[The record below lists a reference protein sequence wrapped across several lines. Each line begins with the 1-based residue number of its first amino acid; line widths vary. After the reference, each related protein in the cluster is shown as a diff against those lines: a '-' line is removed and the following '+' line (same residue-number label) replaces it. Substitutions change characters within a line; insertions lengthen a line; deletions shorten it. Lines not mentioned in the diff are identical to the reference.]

1 MAKLKTGSQA
11 KRPTMG
17 ASVSAGALTRAG
29 AAGKSARPAR
39 GAGAKSPAGAASPMW
54 MRKATMVGKAMNGGA
69 KMSRNTGNRNAA
81 AAVATEDEPLTAP
94 MEEQEEWMP
103 EDFLPEEVVAE
114 PTKTESLAAAPVQ
127 PLPAEAPLPELPAEP
142 TKTEPLAAASV
153 QPSKTEPTASK
164 AITSPLR
171 KLKTGDSVPLQ
182 SATVTHSESSGL
194 SLFTLVIIVLL
205 GFYLGLL
212 MHHRQKV
219 GEFSWFPG
227 IPHLPG

>member
-11 KRPTMG
+11 KRPAMG

-29 AAGKSARPAR
+29 AAGKSARPSR

-81 AAVATEDEPLTAP
+81 AVATEDEPLTAP
-94 MEEQEEWMP
+94 MEEQEEWLP
-103 EDFLPEEVVAE
+103 EDFLPEEVDV
-114 PTKTESLAAAPVQ
+114 
-127 PLPAEAPLPELPAEP
+127 EP
-142 TKTEPLAAASV
+142 TKTEPLAAAPV
-153 QPSKTEPTASK
+153 QPSKTEPITSAPTATKPLTDAPKEPTKTEPTASK

-182 SATVTHSESSGL
+182 PATVTHSESSGL

>member
-1 MAKLKTGSQA
+1 
-11 KRPTMG
+11 
-17 ASVSAGALTRAG
+17 
-29 AAGKSARPAR
+29 
-39 GAGAKSPAGAASPMW
+39 MW

-69 KMSRNTGNRNAA
+69 KMSRNTGNRNA

-114 PTKTESLAAAPVQ
+114 PTETEPLAAAPVQ
-127 PLPAEAPLPELPAEP
+127 TLPAEAPLPELPAEP

-153 QPSKTEPTASK
+153 QPSETEPITSAPTATKPLTDAPKEPIKTEPTASK

-182 SATVTHSESSGL
+182 PATVTHSESSGL